1 MGHVVIVGAGP
12 AGASLAYLLSR
23 RGVEVTL
30 LERQTKFEREFRGEV
45 LMPSGSV
52 ALHEMGLGEALAD
65 LPSEPQRSVSLY
77 MNGELVFSEEV
88 GGGLFDSHPARAV
101 SQPHLLEM
109 LVARSAESPRFHF
122 QSGVSV
128 KELLFEGDRV
138 VGVRA
143 RSSDGEKRIAS
154 DLVVGADGR
163 ASAVR
168 KHGDFRA
175 ASVSPPLDIVWCKLP
190 CPNGWAGA
198 RAYMG
203 RGHFLVGYR
212 SWDGMLQLGWAIR
225 KGSFGALKSRGIDG
239 WLQEMAAHVS
249 QDLAVH
255 IRDYGHCAKRPFLL
269 DSVSD
274 CVESWSVPGALLIGD
289 AAHTMSPVGG
299 QGVNIALRDAITAA
313 NHLVPVLSS
322 IRPNGLCRALSAIEE
337 ERMPE
342 VAKIQR
348 LQGFPPKVGFN
359 TAWWGEPLRKI
370 VSVLAA
376 NRRIRLRAATRLA
389 EFPFGVTKVQ
399 LEV

>member
-1 MGHVVIVGAGP
+1 MRVWLI
-12 AGASLAYLLSR
+12 LSH
-23 RGVEVTL
+23 RGVDVTL
-30 LERQTKFEREFRGEV
+30 LERQTNFEREFRGEV

-65 LPSEPQRSVSLY
+65 LPSEPQRSLSLY
-77 MNGELVFSEEV
+77 MNGELVFSEEM
-88 GGGLFDSHPARAV
+88 GGGLFDSHPARAL
-101 SQPHLLEM
+101 SQPHLLKM
-109 LVARSAESPRFHF
+109 LVAKSAESPRFHF

-143 RSSDGEKRIAS
+143 RSSNGEKRIAS

-168 KHGDFRA
+168 KHGGFRSN
-175 ASVSPPLDIVWCKLP
+175 SVSPPLDIVWCKLP
-190 CPNGWAGA
+190 CPDGWAGS

-212 SWDGMLQLGWAIR
+212 SWDGMLQLGWVIR

-239 WLQEMAAHVS
+239 WLQEMADHVS

-313 NHLVPVLSS
+313 NHLVPVLSPCRS
-322 IRPNGLCRALSAIEE
+322 NELSRALSAIEE

-376 NRRIRLRAATRLA
+376 NRRIRLRAAGRLA

-399 LEV
+399 LKV